1 MGRRGFIAAV
11 AIFSTAVTA
20 ATVVGAQTG
29 TPAGGPPPGPRPV
42 VYPSRPVDP
51 AAVDRGR
58 VLYQQGCASCHGA
71 DIRGGS
77 APALHRSVV
86 VLNDVRGETI
96 GPFLAAGLPG
106 HPEHVF
112 KLERP
117 QTIDIADYLHSIP
130 VSGNGVAG
138 ILAKVPSILTGSAT
152 AGKAYFAKTCAGCH
166 SATGDLAGVATRLAD
181 PTNLQQRWLAP
192 RAKAPITASV
202 STPGGAVSG
211 EVTALDEFSITL
223 KTAQGERVIPRDGD
237 RPKVVIKDPLAAH
250 AALLRRIT
258 DDNIHDVTAYLV
270 TLK

>member
-1 MGRRGFIAAV
+1 MGRRRFITVV
-11 AIFSTAVTA
+11 AIISTAVTA
-20 ATVVGAQTG
+20 ASVVCAQTG
-29 TPAGGPPPGPRPV
+29 APPAGPPPGPRPV
-42 VYPSRPVDP
+42 VYPSRAVDP

-58 VLYQQGCASCHGA
+58 VLYQQGCAACHGA

-106 HPEHVF
+106 HPDHVF

-130 VSGNGVAG
+130 VSGNGTAG

-152 AGKAYFAKTCAGCH
+152 AGKAYFAKTCTSCH
-166 SATGDLAGVATRLAD
+166 SATGDLAGVATRFGD
-181 PTNLQQRWLAP
+181 PTTLQQRWLAP
-192 RAKAPITASV
+192 RAKTPITASV
-202 STPGGAVSG
+202 GAVSG
-211 EVTALDEFSITL
+211 EVTSLDEFSITL

>member
-1 MGRRGFIAAV
+1 MGRRRFIAVAAV
-11 AIFSTAVTA
+11 LSTAVTA
-20 ATVVGAQTG
+20 ATVVFAQTG
-29 TPAGGPPPGPRPV
+29 GSAAGPPPGPRSV
-42 VYPSRPVDP
+42 VYPPRVFDP
-51 AAVDRGR
+51 AAADRGR

-71 DIRGGS
+71 DIRGGTG
-77 APALHRSVV
+77 PALHRSVV
-86 VLNDVRGETI
+86 LLNDVRGETI
-96 GPFLAAGLPG
+96 GPLLAVGLPG

-112 KLERP
+112 KFERP

-130 VSGNGVAG
+130 VSGNGAAG

-166 SATGDLAGVATRLAD
+166 SATGDLAGVATRLRD
-181 PTNLQQRWLAP
+181 PTTLQQRWLAP
-192 RAKAPITASV
+192 RAKAPITASIR
-202 STPGGAVSG
+202 TPGGAASG
-211 EVTALDEFSITL
+211 EVSALDEFSITL
-223 KTAQGERVIPRDGD
+223 KTAQGERVIPREGD